1 MTACHACWSLR
12 GRQQKAKVAAM
23 DATDMQHAY
32 VCMCVVHSGAVC
44 DAVACGHRYGR
55 YTCNGIHYL
64 NDVLL
69 RCGQAVY
76 LKLALINHSCRPNCF
91 VTFESGTL
99 QGLWLRPCASH

>member
-1 MTACHACWSLR
+1 MLVGHSAVANRKPKSPQWMRLTCNMRTCACVW
-12 GRQQKAKVAAM
+12 
-23 DATDMQHAY
+23 Y
-32 VCMCVVHSGAVC
+32 VPGAVC

-99 QGLWLRPCASH
+99 QGLWMRLCASH